1 MEGEARSTERAGAKL
16 SAPDA
21 VWLPDPRLRRR
32 VLVVARVLIVLATL
46 MTLVAVHWLTA
57 LTLSVFLIFG
67 QAFIIAGALIAL
79 GVAVT
84 DVLRLRGVSQVRF
97 RPGEVI
103 FRQGDHG
110 DLVYTIVRGEV
121 EVIREEENGDERLLA
136 RMGPGEYFGEMA
148 LISDAPRTATVRALT
163 DVEAVSMGG
172 ADFTTLYAYLPGLR
186 QRVEATMKQ
195 RAARTAGTR
204 ERSGRSA

>member
-1 MEGEARSTERAGAKL
+1 MEGQAKSALGPGAEL
-16 SAPDA
+16 SARDA
-21 VWLPDPRLRRR
+21 VWLPGPRLRRR
-32 VLVVARVLIVLATL
+32 VLFVARILIALAAV
-46 MTLVAVHWLTA
+46 MTLIAVNWLSA
-57 LTLSVFLIFG
+57 LTMSIFLIFG
-67 QAFIIAGALIAL
+67 QAFIVVGALLAL
-79 GVAVT
+79 GIAIT
-84 DVLRLRGVSQVRF
+84 DVLRLRGVSQVHF

-103 FRQGDHG
+103 FRQGDPG
-110 DLVYTIVRGEV
+110 DLVYTIVQGEV
-121 EVIREEENGDERLLA
+121 EVIREDEDGAERLLA

-195 RAARTAGTR
+195 RAARTTVSR
-204 ERSGRSA
+204 